1 MFKLFLGLLAIW
13 DLSFTIFD
21 VVKAIESYS
30 KGNMPSFWLFVIAG
44 VLMFVF
50 FIVTLTVLIK
60 EINNG

>member
-1 MFKLFLGLLAIW
+1 MFKLFLGLFAIW
-13 DLSFTIFD
+13 DLSFTIFG

-44 VLMFVF
+44 VIMFVF
-50 FIVTLTVLIK
+50 FIIMLTLLIK